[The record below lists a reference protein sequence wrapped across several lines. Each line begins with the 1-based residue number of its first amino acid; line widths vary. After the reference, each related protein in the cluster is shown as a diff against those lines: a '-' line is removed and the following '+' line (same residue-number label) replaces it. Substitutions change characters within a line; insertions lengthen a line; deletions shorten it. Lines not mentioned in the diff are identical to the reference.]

1 MSPGPAP
8 HTALFLLCT
17 VHNLSDTE
25 GCANA
30 QSWFVSNQLY
40 NVLTFKSRELFVLN
54 FPYQN
59 IERINVKNLIK
70 QWIPLRLG
78 NIFVL
83 LIPEVFSPKP
93 LNQFVLYFSISALC
107 GSSYFSGLCKII

>member
-40 NVLTFKSRELFVLN
+40 KVLTFKSRELFVLN
-54 FPYQN
+54 VPYQG
-59 IERINVKNLIK
+59 IERINVKKSNYT
-70 QWIPLRLG
+70 
-78 NIFVL
+78 VD
-83 LIPEVFSPKP
+83 
-93 LNQFVLYFSISALC
+93 
-107 GSSYFSGLCKII
+107 SSEARKHICTLDS